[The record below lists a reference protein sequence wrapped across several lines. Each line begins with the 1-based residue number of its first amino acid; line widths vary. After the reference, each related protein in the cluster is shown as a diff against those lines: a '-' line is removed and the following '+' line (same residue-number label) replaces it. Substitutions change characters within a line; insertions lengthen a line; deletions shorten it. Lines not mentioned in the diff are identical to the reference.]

1 MRRPRTQ
8 IEKNVYKI
16 SDSIFK
22 KCAKAIINRE
32 AYFIS
37 YFTSALA
44 SASAELTAT
53 ATQMSSSAERTSS
66 ESKIAN

>member
-37 YFTSALA
+37 YFTS
-44 SASAELTAT
+44 EKDRET
-53 ATQMSSSAERTSS
+53 RRHN
-66 ESKIAN
+66 I